1 MGRRGHPSGVGETRR
16 YRRRAQR
23 IDLPAHHQQTRRQRP
38 GFHPRRL
45 GRAARGESEGT
56 PGDRGGRQI
65 RARLG
70 HRRGPV
76 PAPARRVHPHQRI
89 GPRTARRRPENERDT
104 YVLNTSGQHRT
115 VRGARHGRRSALPER
130 PREIPRRTTRR
141 ALPAHR
147 QRYSA
152 HPAQATRRAAL
163 GRGPHHPHQ
172 TRPRPRAG
180 RETHPESRH
189 RRRRDPVPA
198 RHPSH
203 PGDPQDPQTEQPQ
216 MAHRNR
222 VRRHRPHRRPSPPRP
237 AGDLA
242 PRPLVHRGASA
253 LGKRRDVR
261 GRPEP
266 STHRQRSTGDGHSA
280 EPRHQPAPPG
290 RRHQHRQSP
299 TSSRTG
305 HQVPDHTAAD
315 QLKCRRHTAP
325 RTLPTPCPQ
334 PTVRKSALEAPPSTE
349 DGSLFADEF
358 RVKFDEVVSR
368 AERLVATWIST
379 ATVDDIIRLT
389 PPNDLVIEPAGP
401 RPPQLDPRVRDQYL
415 WFRDRFSGLPI
426 SSWTPRSVELEYSWV
441 KNRIVAPF
449 SVGVMSEVSFDR
461 TELSA
466 AIADRVVGA
475 ASTWTSWSSLREQV
489 YFHAKRLLLDFRST
503 EAAALFEFFANQDG
517 AEVDSLN
524 DRGFCLIPDDPNE
537 TLHYLE
543 LAAKRGYRP
552 AAVNIFNQVCCHMAL
567 GNYRSALGIAD
578 FYWRESFEEHL
589 VPASL
594 WNRSNQ
600 TWTIEDSID
609 ARISLAK
616 LAQQVAELAE
626 DQGRADTWS
635 RRFTAII
642 EGSHVI

>member
-1 MGRRGHPSGVGETRR
+1 MSDVVVSLVAPALVNLVAPDVDPET
-16 YRRRAQR
+16 AP
-23 IDLPAHHQQTRRQRP
+23 DGNLSEW
-38 GFHPRRL
+38 GMLLKL
-45 GRAARGESEGT
+45 GGAAR
-56 PGDRGGRQI
+56 
-65 RARLG
+65 
-70 HRRGPV
+70 
-76 PAPARRVHPHQRI
+76 
-89 GPRTARRRPENERDT
+89 
-104 YVLNTSGQHRT
+104 
-115 VRGARHGRRSALPER
+115 
-130 PREIPRRTTRR
+130 
-141 ALPAHR
+141 
-147 QRYSA
+147 
-152 HPAQATRRAAL
+152 
-163 GRGPHHPHQ
+163 
-172 TRPRPRAG
+172 
-180 RETHPESRH
+180 
-189 RRRRDPVPA
+189 
-198 RHPSH
+198 
-203 PGDPQDPQTEQPQ
+203 
-216 MAHRNR
+216 
-222 VRRHRPHRRPSPPRP
+222 
-237 AGDLA
+237 
-242 PRPLVHRGASA
+242 
-253 LGKRRDVR
+253 
-261 GRPEP
+261 
-266 STHRQRSTGDGHSA
+266 
-280 EPRHQPAPPG
+280 
-290 RRHQHRQSP
+290 
-299 TSSRTG
+299 
-305 HQVPDHTAAD
+305 
-315 QLKCRRHTAP
+315 
-325 RTLPTPCPQ
+325 
-334 PTVRKSALEAPPSTE
+334 LEAPPSTE

-401 RPPQLDPRVRDQYL
+401 GPPQLDPRVRDQYL

-489 YFHAKRLLLDFRST
+489 YFHAKRLLRSGRNT

-578 FYWRESFEEHL
+578 FYWRESFKEHL